1 MAKGSVT
8 GEVTWGNEVCKG
20 ERQVESNMKEKGTPG
35 CRGND
40 GERREH
46 VGGWRGLIGGEWRG
60 KKNIAR
66 ET

>member
-35 CRGND
+35 CRGNN

-46 VGGWRGLIGGEWRG
+46 VSG
-60 KKNIAR
+60 
-66 ET
+66 